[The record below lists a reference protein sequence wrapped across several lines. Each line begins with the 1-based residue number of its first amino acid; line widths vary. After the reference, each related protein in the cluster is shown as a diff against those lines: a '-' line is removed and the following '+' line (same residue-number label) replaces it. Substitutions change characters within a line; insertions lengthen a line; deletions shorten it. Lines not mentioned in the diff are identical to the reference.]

1 METITKLSPLALFY
15 IMFSLGLQCRIYD
28 FKKVVKNPKN
38 LIIGL
43 FSQMIVVPI
52 IGLLIA
58 YFAPVSLNY
67 KIGIVLITCVPSTVT
82 SNYLTKIING
92 NVYLS
97 ITMTVICSLLSFIS
111 IPLILTKIAPSLG
124 LMNVIKLDISFMKLS
139 LLLFFISTAPILLG
153 ILINTKF
160 RNFSKSINPFLSKSS
175 MVVFVAVIFL
185 AWYGDFEMSLKAYK
199 ELFWVLI
206 MLISLVLIYINIL
219 VITLK
224 IDAKDRKTII
234 TETFIQNGAMAIL
247 VGSQIFELGNGY
259 LFMAAIYGL
268 FQYKLFL
275 VWYLI
280 DKKINKVV

>member
-1 METITKLSPLALFY
+1 
-15 IMFSLGLQCRIYD
+15 MFSLGLQCRIYD

-124 LMNVIKLDISFMKLS
+124 LMNIIKLDISFMKLS

>member
-82 SNYLTKIING
+82 SNN
-92 NVYLS
+92 
-97 ITMTVICSLLSFIS
+97 
-111 IPLILTKIAPSLG
+111 LTKIAPSLG